1 MVNTKSSLNKTT
13 YKYTYKSPD
22 GKTKKLPIFETTK
35 GKYIVFVDGKRKYVN
50 PKKMIGGTPTT
61 NSTKSTNSTPLSNDQ
76 ISSLITILENI
87 PKYFASNYL
96 IFTDHKRGGA
106 PKDFTISMNNFIN
119 HQWSNKSQFVHFSNL
134 NKNKEAL
141 KLIVNVFLMFFSLYV
156 IWNYEIIFNYFNPD
170 YAKKLPSLQQAYD
183 NIQHLITSVP
193 DDNLPMVIGESCNV
207 EKPFN
212 RIQIEAFF
220 NEANKMRSNIKETE
234 FNFIILLNLFFIL
247 LFVYR
252 MYKLYIKNLRDTQKQ
267 SNAIKLNEKANIFLI
282 NKLKNLN
289 NSTLTKV
296 DNHITTKNANRLP
309 NKRVLDKLFELYID
323 NDYVDIESFENLANK
338 VDEKL
343 AVFLQEKYQ
352 YILQPNS
359 QLAIIQRDNVVV
371 NDPHHKTKL
380 ERMSNLLHAMHNAQ
394 KTYLLSI
401 HDPRGTGISNASL
414 LHDHALRTFKETYE
428 TITDNEITYS
438 VDETTGFITY
448 QVTKQGPQLQ
458 QVQGGKRKMSNK

>member
-1 MVNTKSSLNKTT
+1 
-13 YKYTYKSPD
+13 
-22 GKTKKLPIFETTK
+22 
-35 GKYIVFVDGKRKYVN
+35 
-50 PKKMIGGTPTT
+50 
-61 NSTKSTNSTPLSNDQ
+61 
-76 ISSLITILENI
+76 
-87 PKYFASNYL
+87 
-96 IFTDHKRGGA
+96 
-106 PKDFTISMNNFIN
+106 
-119 HQWSNKSQFVHFSNL
+119 
-134 NKNKEAL
+134 
-141 KLIVNVFLMFFSLYV
+141 
-156 IWNYEIIFNYFNPD
+156 
-170 YAKKLPSLQQAYD
+170 
-183 NIQHLITSVP
+183 
-193 DDNLPMVIGESCNV
+193 
-207 EKPFN
+207 
-212 RIQIEAFF
+212 
-220 NEANKMRSNIKETE
+220 
-234 FNFIILLNLFFIL
+234 
-247 LFVYR
+247 
-252 MYKLYIKNLRDTQKQ
+252 
-267 SNAIKLNEKANIFLI
+267 LI